1 VPTKTAQQSSPRTRV
16 RHQFDSPWKDILDAY
31 LPQFIEFFFPE
42 LYPLIDWSKGYD
54 MLDKELQAIIN
65 NKKMGKRFVDKLVR
79 VTLRDGNKKWLL
91 IHIEVQ
97 AGRETHFEKRL
108 FVYYYRLVDRY
119 DLPIMTLVVLAD
131 DNPSWRPH
139 SYQETVGNKE
149 VLRFNFETVKLLDY
163 KEQIE
168 RLEQSDNPFGLVVAA
183 HLGALSTQ
191 NDPQARLIFKLSLA
205 KKLFKRGFDKDQVVK
220 LYKFI
225 DWVLALPE
233 ELEIRY
239 NESIQQLV
247 EEKSIMTYV
256 TSGER
261 IATKRGFEQGLL
273 EGIEQGMEK
282 GIEKG
287 IARGIERGIEKGI
300 ERGIERG
307 IEKGIERGKQDGER
321 NLLLKLL
328 QRKFSVMPEIYLQRL
343 AQADTDKLL
352 IWAER
357 VAQVNRLE
365 EVFEE

>member
-131 DNPSWRPH
+131 DNPSWRPR

-261 IATKRGFEQGLL
+261 IAIKKGFEQGL
-273 EGIEQGMEK
+273 EK
-282 GIEKG
+282 GLQL
-287 IARGIERGIEKGI
+287 
-300 ERGIERG
+300 
-307 IEKGIERGKQDGER
+307 GKQEGWEEGQQEGWQKGKQQGWQEGRQEGRQEGEYY
-321 NLLLKLL
+321 LLLRLL
-328 QRKFSVMPEIYLQRL
+328 KRKFSIVPERYLQL
-343 AQADTDKLL
+343 LTQADAEKLL
-352 IWAER
+352 SWGECIIEAKT
-357 VAQVNRLE
+357 LE
-365 EVFEE
+365 EIFE